1 MFVKEFYFKKKFFII
16 LDIDENDLLSPLL
29 VIQTLSNNES
39 TSLDLLKVDYNIL
52 ILLIFNFYL
61 LGLFNSKTPY

>member
-1 MFVKEFYFKKKFFII
+1 MFVKNLIRKKKIYLFI

-39 TSLDLLKVDYNIL
+39 ASLDLLKVDYYI
-52 ILLIFNFYL
+52 
-61 LGLFNSKTPY
+61 SM

>member
-1 MFVKEFYFKKKFFII
+1 VRKVWLFIV

-39 TSLDLLKVDYNIL
+39 TSLDLLKVNL
-52 ILLIFNFYL
+52 IVNFD
-61 LGLFNSKTPY
+61 F

>member
-1 MFVKEFYFKKKFFII
+1 MFVKEFYFKKKNFII

>member
-1 MFVKEFYFKKKFFII
+1 MRKVWLFIV

-39 TSLDLLKVDYNIL
+39 TSLDLLKVNL
-52 ILLIFNFYL
+52 IVNFD
-61 LGLFNSKTPY
+61 F

>member
-1 MFVKEFYFKKKFFII
+1 MNLIYGKREIII

-39 TSLDLLKVDYNIL
+39 TSLDLLKV
-52 ILLIFNFYL
+52 
-61 LGLFNSKTPY
+61 NSIVRLD

>member
-1 MFVKEFYFKKKFFII
+1 MEKEKLFI

-39 TSLDLLKVDYNIL
+39 TSLDLLKV
-52 ILLIFNFYL
+52 
-61 LGLFNSKTPY
+61 NSMVKLD

>member
-1 MFVKEFYFKKKFFII
+1 MRKVWLFII

-39 TSLDLLKVDYNIL
+39 TSLDLLKVNL
-52 ILLIFNFYL
+52 IVNFD
-61 LGLFNSKTPY
+61 F